1 MTKEVRLSK
10 NKYYLGLFS
19 EGKDCKS
26 YWRLVKNATNGESI
40 ALILGIRNADGKVV
54 TSDLD
59 KANILNYDTGIIQ
72 TTSCYPRE
80 QFV

>member
-1 MTKEVRLSK
+1 MTKGVRLSK

-19 EGKDCKS
+19 EGEDCKS
-26 YWRLVKNATNGESI
+26 YWRLVKNVTNGESI